1 MFTTVWMLSMLVF
14 ANMLT
19 YILRLY
25 YRKELLLLSRA
36 SI

>member
-1 MFTTVWMLSMLVF
+1 MLSMLVF